1 MRGKVRTPVLMA
13 LIFISVSS
21 SISAQGTV
29 YSIFAGPSLSTQ
41 TLNGFERDP
50 FFRFHIMGYIES
62 TSEINPNSMYF
73 SAGYHVK
80 GSAINTYAYHDPT
93 TGAEYEGSSTSIEFH
108 NLSTSV
114 GFKQRR
120 ELGDNHYS
128 YGFGLRGD
136 FNLKTEYGS
145 LYSGLQGTEN
155 NFTWGVNVHAG
166 FEYPIS
172 ELVSTVIEIG
182 FYPDLK
188 EQIYI
193 PYQETGYTYDDGSPV
208 NIPETSLT
216 NIVFEARIGFR
227 FWRKVIYTD

>member
-1 MRGKVRTPVLMA
+1 MRGKFRIAVYIA
-13 LIFISVSS
+13 LIFTTVPGAVST
-21 SISAQGTV
+21 QGTV
-29 YSIFAGPSLSTQ
+29 YSILAGPTLSTQ

-50 FFRFHIMGYIES
+50 FFRFHVMGYIES
-62 TSEINPNSMYF
+62 SSEINPNAMYF

-80 GSAINTYAYHDPT
+80 GSAINTYDYYDT
-93 TGAEYEGSSTSIEFH
+93 NGDKYEGSSSSIEFH
-108 NLSTSV
+108 NLSTSI

-120 ELGDNHYS
+120 ELGENHYS

-136 FNLKTEYGS
+136 FNLKSEYGS
-145 LYSGLQGTEN
+145 LYHGLQGTEN
-155 NFTWGVNVHAG
+155 HFTWGVNVHAG

-172 ELVSTVIEIG
+172 EVVSTVIEIG

-193 PYQETGYTYDDGSPV
+193 PYQETGYTYEDGSELI
-208 NIPETSLT
+208 IPESTLT

-227 FWRKVIYTD
+227 FWKKVVYID